1 MRLLHL
7 LPFPALEKCMESRIH
22 LACRNERNSSDTSND
37 RNHRDFD
44 FLCSRLAI
52 SPKSKEYIGHD
63 RQDARHEFY
72 FRKGNL
78 YALQKISEL
87 PCPSQRAD

>member
-22 LACRNERNSSDTSND
+22 SVRRNKRNSSGTSNN

-44 FLCSRLAI
+44 FLCFRLAM

-63 RQDARHEFY
+63 RQDARHEFC
-72 FRKGNL
+72 FHKRNL
-78 YALQKISEL
+78 RSPKN
-87 PCPSQRAD
+87 